1 LLRKIMKKIAVLGMA
16 LLVAVLV
23 ARGGVCQER
32 SPSSTTTTPVSKDVI
47 PKAWLKKKTT
57 VANAEQAHLVKDKR
71 LGPKP
76 VPFGFINARWE
87 QFKAGM
93 RLGDELWEFESP
105 GPSWEHLAGRAGLC
119 IVREGRIIDALITR
133 MN

>member
-1 LLRKIMKKIAVLGMA
+1 MKKIAVLPLA

-23 ARGGVCQER
+23 ARCALCQEK
-32 SPSSTTTTPVSKDVI
+32 SPPTTTTTQVPKDVI
-47 PKAWLKKKTT
+47 LKEWLKKKTM
-57 VANAEQAHLVKDKR
+57 VEKAEQAHLVTDGR

-87 QFKAGM
+87 KFKAGI
-93 RLGDELWEFESP
+93 RIEDELWEFESP
-105 GPSWEHLAGRAGLC
+105 GESWEKLAGRAGFC
-119 IVREGRIIDALITR
+119 IVREGRIIDAIITR